1 MIYEAGQYDVVV
13 IGAGHA
19 GCEAALAS
27 ARLGCKTLMIT
38 LNLENVALMPCN
50 PSIGGPAKAQLVR
63 EIDALSCYFGVWD
76 EGHSSCDV
84 SQRPVVIAGTDR
96 RNFCF
101 FWGHRPGMFLPAAKV
116 LQEREARLH
125 EARRDRR
132 LTLWGLW
139 IAAAALIANVGLT
152 WSARGYWP
160 F

>member
-1 MIYEAGQYDVVV
+1 MLRGKQECADCHFLVKTTFVPPAERIVQIVGESDRS
-13 IGAGHA
+13 
-19 GCEAALAS
+19 AA
-27 ARLGCKTLMIT
+27 RDGDF
-38 LNLENVALMPCN
+38 
-50 PSIGGPAKAQLVR
+50 GWVR